1 MCRNK
6 RQKTRLVGYLCP
18 SPEKQISFCL
28 PHHIPFSILLQLT
41 KHTLTAHACFCKLH
55 KHLSLVWNDSF
66 YSSYYSYCYY
76 YSCLCVTSLICLKRS
91 CFPWHLCH
99 FLLNILA
106 PASWGI
112 SRKMEKLFNHSTL
125 CKNSNTNHYP
135 LTGNQVFLLHLKAPS
150 HATNSAHSNSSHVL
164 HVRAVL
170 TKLLICGAN
179 VYEKAKTVNTH
190 SCIYFKKGL

>member
-1 MCRNK
+1 M
-6 RQKTRLVGYLCP
+6 
-18 SPEKQISFCL
+18 
-28 PHHIPFSILLQLT
+28 
-41 KHTLTAHACFCKLH
+41 TLF
-55 KHLSLVWNDSF
+55 
-66 YSSYYSYCYY
+66 
-76 YSCLCVTSLICLKRS
+76 ICLKRS

-112 SRKMEKLFNHSTL
+112 SRKLEKLFNHSTL

-164 HVRAVL
+164 QVRAFL

-190 SCIYFKKGL
+190 SCIYFKKRPLTKYPHLNQGI